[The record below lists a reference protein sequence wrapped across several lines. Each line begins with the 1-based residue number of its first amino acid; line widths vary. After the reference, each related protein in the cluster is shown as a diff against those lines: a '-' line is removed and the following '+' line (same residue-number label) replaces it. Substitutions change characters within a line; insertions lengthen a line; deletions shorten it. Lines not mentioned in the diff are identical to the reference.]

1 MYILGLRQKRNH
13 LAPLPLEM
21 RLKRLHHL
29 PRLISPTVNI
39 PLVLF

>member
-1 MYILGLRQKRNH
+1 MYILGLRQE
-13 LAPLPLEM
+13 AQSPGPLPLEM

-39 PLVLF
+39 PLVLS